1 MNFLIDPIIHPLLQI
16 FITLILCSGI
26 LNIGKQINIRF
37 FKNYDYHFFNLS
49 IGTIVLS
56 QLIFIFFIFGLF
68 REIISILSY
77 LLIFFGIVNVSL
89 FKKIKLFSLSFIK
102 NKIDYSTILIS
113 VIILSFAVISL
124 GPPTMSDA
132 LEYHFGVPLYL
143 LNYSNL
149 PNQDIWLHG
158 SLFGNGELFNAIGLY
173 LNSDNFFTFFQ
184 LLSLILL
191 FEFFKNKEK
200 DSFKLK
206 FIFFFIIS
214 SPVILFLI
222 SGPKPLLFPQLLTT
236 AALYIFIK
244 EKKFKIEN
252 ILLIGILLM
261 GAAQFKLSFILSGA
275 FFGLLVLI
283 KTFQNDKK
291 AISYLFLLLLFFFLP
306 KMTYGLSQVSEFSL
320 INVFTTSPI
329 DFLTNLSVYRES
341 SFIFPINLFIPN
353 SLGGITTI
361 LGFQLLLLVLIKKST
376 KEFNLI
382 LIIIFFTIILHFI
395 FGQQTSKIYFEF
407 LLWVSVGFYFLNEKN
422 FNYKLFSYL
431 IFPQVILVAVI
442 ALYFS
447 TLSFISIISLE
458 KRDEFMKKK
467 SFEYEAIKWSNKQIS
482 PKDII
487 ISELRS
493 NVFFTNEVIPLE
505 GSDNMLKLQ
514 KTNKFIE
521 YLKEKKPKFII
532 SYKKKYNN
540 HFLEKCI
547 GSIYKSSDM
556 FEKSSRNP
564 FNKGEKYRIYIYHF
578 NSDKLNY
585 CTNLN

>member
-1 MNFLIDPIIHPLLQI
+1 M
-16 FITLILCSGI
+16 
-26 LNIGKQINIRF
+26 
-37 FKNYDYHFFNLS
+37 
-49 IGTIVLS
+49 
-56 QLIFIFFIFGLF
+56 
-68 REIISILSY
+68 
-77 LLIFFGIVNVSL
+77 
-89 FKKIKLFSLSFIK
+89 
-102 NKIDYSTILIS
+102 
-113 VIILSFAVISL
+113 
-124 GPPTMSDA
+124 
-132 LEYHFGVPLYL
+132 
-143 LNYSNL
+143 
-149 PNQDIWLHG
+149 
-158 SLFGNGELFNAIGLY
+158 
-173 LNSDNFFTFFQ
+173 
-184 LLSLILL
+184 
-191 FEFFKNKEK
+191 
-200 DSFKLK
+200 
-206 FIFFFIIS
+206 
-214 SPVILFLI
+214 
-222 SGPKPLLFPQLLTT
+222 
-236 AALYIFIK
+236 
-244 EKKFKIEN
+244 
-252 ILLIGILLM
+252 
-261 GAAQFKLSFILSGA
+261 
-275 FFGLLVLI
+275 
-283 KTFQNDKK
+283 
-291 AISYLFLLLLFFFLP
+291 
-306 KMTYGLSQVSEFSL
+306 
-320 INVFTTSPI
+320 
-329 DFLTNLSVYRES
+329 
-341 SFIFPINLFIPN
+341 
-353 SLGGITTI
+353 
-361 LGFQLLLLVLIKKST
+361 LVLIKKST

-547 GSIYKSSDM
+547 GSVYKSSDM

>member
-1 MNFLIDPIIHPLLQI
+1 MNFLIDPIIHPLLQVL
-16 FITLILCSGI
+16 ITFILCSGI
-26 LNIGKQINIRF
+26 LNIGRLINVRF
-37 FKNYDYHFFNLS
+37 FKNYNYHFFDLS

-56 QLIFIFFIFGLF
+56 QLIFIFFIFGFF

-77 LLIFFGIVNVSL
+77 LLILFGIVNVSL
-89 FKKIKLFSLSFIK
+89 FKKVKLFFISFIK
-102 NKIDYSTILIS
+102 NKIDYSTILIL
-113 VIILSFAVISL
+113 IIIISFALISI
-124 GPPTMSDA
+124 GPPTMADA
-132 LEYHFGVPLYL
+132 LEYHFGIPLYL

-149 PNQDIWLHG
+149 PNQNIWLHG

-184 LLSLILL
+184 FLSLLL
-191 FEFFKNKEK
+191 FFEFFKNKEK
-200 DSFKLK
+200 DSLKSK

-244 EKKFKIEN
+244 EKKFKIGN
-252 ILLIGILLM
+252 ILLISILLM
-261 GAAQFKLSFILSGA
+261 GAVQFKLSFVLSCA
-275 FFGLLVLI
+275 FLGVLVLI
-283 KTFQNDKK
+283 RTFQNDKK
-291 AISYLFLLLLFFFLP
+291 VISYLFLLLLFFFLP
-306 KMTYGLSQVSEFSL
+306 KVIYNLYQVSEFNL
-320 INVFTTSPI
+320 INVFTTSPS

-361 LGFQLLLLVLIKKST
+361 LGFQLLLLVLIKKNT

-382 LIIIFFTIILHFI
+382 LIIIFFTIILHFT

-407 LLWVSVGFYFLNEKN
+407 LLWVSVGFYFLNKKY
-422 FNYKLFSYL
+422 FNYKLFTYL
-431 IFPQVILVAVI
+431 LFPQVILVAVI

-447 TLSFISIISLE
+447 TLSFISLISLD
-458 KRDEFMKKK
+458 KRDKFMKKN
-467 SFEYEAIKWSNKQIS
+467 SFEYEAIKWSNNQIS
-482 PKDII
+482 PEDLI

-493 NVFFTNEVIPLE
+493 NVFFINEVIPLE
-505 GSDNMLKLQ
+505 GSENMLKLQ

-532 SYKKKYNN
+532 SYKKNYDN

-547 GSIYKSSDM
+547 GGIYKSSDM

-564 FNKGEKYRIYIYHF
+564 FNKGEKYKIYIYHF